1 MSVLLLL
8 TVFTLAVRFRLIVL
22 LLSVPKFCPT
32 HANQSVRLAS
42 LLFPIKEYGLPSLKR
57 IL

>member
-42 LLFPIKEYGLPSLKR
+42 LLFPIKEYGLPSL
-57 IL
+57 